1 MNGDDEMKTLY
12 DVQQLLKHYGIYIYI
27 GKRKWD
33 IEMMGIELDSLYRAD
48 ILDLK
53 TYQQAKQVLV
63 SEHEYEVRQEKKV
76 D

>member
-1 MNGDDEMKTLY
+1 MKTLY

-33 IEMMGIELDSLYRAD
+33 IEMMGIELDSLYRSD

-53 TYQQAKQVLV
+53 TYQSAKQILT
-63 SEHEYEVRQEKKV
+63 SEHEEEIRRESH
-76 D
+76 